1 MRIQQIIYSLLI
13 LVFIGYSQN
22 FQNRYYSGAAYAQDD
37 TPTQKNVKRE
47 KKKRMR
53 EQVKSDQASQ
63 KRHMDIQTKA
73 TRKRMKKHLKE
84 TEKNIRRSH
93 R

>member
-1 MRIQQIIYSLLI
+1 MRIKQFIYTALI
-13 LVFIGYSQN
+13 LAFIGYSQN
-22 FQNRYYSGAAYAQDD
+22 FQNPNYSGTVYAQDD
-37 TPTQKNVKRE
+37 TPAQKNVKRE

-53 EQVKSDQASQ
+53 EQIKSDQASQ

-84 TEKNIRRSH
+84 TERNIRRSH

>member
-1 MRIQQIIYSLLI
+1 MRIKQFIYTLLI
-13 LVFIGYSQN
+13 IAFIGFSQH
-22 FQNRYYSGAAYAQDD
+22 FQNPYYSGAAYAQDD
-37 TPTQKNVKRE
+37 TPAQKNVKRE

-63 KRHMDIQTKA
+63 KRHMGIQTKA